1 MVKARQGTRI
11 LKLPPCKA
19 DRATT
24 DLQALSRLDPSNRQV
39 KSLLQLSTHV
49 RPPSVLHWFY
59 LTHFQPYS
67 KEEPAWYR
75 TPLEIWDRIALYIP
89 RYHLRTWLFVSQSHR
104 DIAQRHIFSAVD
116 LHLGEDQEHRNRALD
131 FFDRVKEDSTFA
143 KKIKRL
149 RLHWSYEEG
158 DTFDLVAR
166 ELCSPSRWDT
176 PLIFESGMFRSA
188 LPEFTSLREFQW
200 IGYPE
205 LRAEMVQAVF
215 AHHPNIQSLGLMYA
229 RTSLTRSSSG

>member
-1 MVKARQGTRI
+1 MIV
-11 LKLPPCKA
+11 
-19 DRATT
+19 

-39 KSLLQLSTHV
+39 KSLIQLSKQV
-49 RPPSVLHWFY
+49 RPPSVRRWSY
-59 LTHFQPYS
+59 LTCFQPYS
-67 KEEPAWYR
+67 REEPACHR
-75 TPLEIWDRIALYIP
+75 TPLEIWDRVASHIP
-89 RYHLRTWLFVSQSHR
+89 RYHLRTWLFVSAFHR
-104 DIAQRHIFSAVD
+104 DIAQRHIFSTID

-131 FFDRVKEDSTFA
+131 FFDRIKEDSTFA
-143 KKIKRL
+143 KKVRRL

-166 ELCSPSRWDT
+166 ELCSSSYLDT
-176 PLIFESGMFRSA
+176 PLTFEPGIFRAA

-215 AHHPNIQSLGLMYA
+215 MHHPNIQSLGLVYA
-229 RTSLTRSSSG
+229 CISFVQPSAR

>member
-1 MVKARQGTRI
+1 
-11 LKLPPCKA
+11 
-19 DRATT
+19 
-24 DLQALSRLDPSNRQV
+24 
-39 KSLLQLSTHV
+39 
-49 RPPSVLHWFY
+49 
-59 LTHFQPYS
+59 
-67 KEEPAWYR
+67 
-75 TPLEIWDRIALYIP
+75 LEIWDRVASYIP
-89 RYHLRTWLFVSQSHR
+89 RYYLRTWLSVSAFHR

-116 LHLGEDQEHRNRALD
+116 LHLGEDHEHRNRALD
-131 FFDRVKEDSTFA
+131 FFDRVKEDSAFA

-166 ELCSPSRWDT
+166 ELCLLSRCGSPLSFKSG
-176 PLIFESGMFRSA
+176 IFRTV

-215 AHHPNIQSLGLMYA
+215 VCHPNLRSLGLMYA
-229 RTSLTRSSSG
+229 CTRFILIS